1 MAELTTQE
9 RLQPSLLD
17 RLTDEEPGKQEES
30 RERRVI
36 SATRLRDCVA
46 RDISWLLNCVNL
58 GSGVE
63 LEDYPEVARS
73 VLNFGI
79 PDLTGM
85 ALAGVDAAVLQRQLR
100 EALLA
105 FEPRLT
111 GSTLRVAVNTD
122 GVREILGVATGPS
135 EAEPFWTDFLRS
147 LTRRGL
153 RGARLVISDA
163 HEGLKAAVAKVLK
176 TTWQRCRVHF
186 LRNALAHRACTN
198 NAD

>member
-30 RERRVI
+30 REKRVI

-58 GSGVE
+58 GAGVDLDE
-63 LEDYPEVARS
+63 YPEVARS

-85 ALAGVDAAVLQRQLR
+85 ALAGVDASVLQRQLR

-111 GSTLRVAVNTD
+111 GNTLRVVVNTD
-122 GVREILGVATGPS
+122 GKRMDQQSLVFNIES
-135 EAEPFWTDFLRS
+135 EMWAQPIPLN
-147 LTRRGL
+147 LY
-153 RGARLVISDA
+153 
-163 HEGLKAAVAKVLK
+163 LK
-176 TTWQRCRVHF
+176 TEVDLETGRFNVSES
-186 LRNALAHRACTN
+186 LG
-198 NAD
+198 

>member
-17 RLTDEEPGKQEES
+17 RLTDEEPGKHEES
-30 RERRVI
+30 REKRVI

-58 GSGVE
+58 GSGVD
-63 LEDYPEVARS
+63 LDDYPEVGRS

-85 ALAGVDAAVLQRQLR
+85 ALAGMDASVLQRQLR

-111 GSTLRVAVNTD
+111 GSTLRVAVHAD
-122 GVREILGVATGPS
+122 GRRMDQQSLVFNIES
-135 EAEPFWTDFLRS
+135 EMWAQPIPLN
-147 LTRRGL
+147 LY
-153 RGARLVISDA
+153 
-163 HEGLKAAVAKVLK
+163 LK
-176 TTWQRCRVHF
+176 TEVDLETGRFNVSES
-186 LRNALAHRACTN
+186 LG
-198 NAD
+198 